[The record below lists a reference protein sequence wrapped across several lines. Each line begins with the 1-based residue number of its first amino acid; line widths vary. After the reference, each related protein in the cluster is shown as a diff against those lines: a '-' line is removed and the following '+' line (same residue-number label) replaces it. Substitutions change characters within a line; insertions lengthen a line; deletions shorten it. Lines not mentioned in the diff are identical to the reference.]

1 MIQGLEI
8 DLHSATPVYQ
18 QIVDAIVQAAVDG
31 RLRPDHKLPPTRELA
46 RTLGVNRNT
55 VIAAY
60 DRLAAE
66 GWIRSHTGRGTFLVP
81 RPNAAPNA
89 AGEPEPG
96 DGPAGEPW
104 FTEFSREVDGASVS
118 GLQSIYSLAIATEGI
133 SFVGSY
139 PADELMPVVPFG
151 RSMAAVLEEDGARA
165 LVYGPTA
172 GHPSLRETIAAGM
185 RRSGSPADADH
196 ILVTNGAQQAIELVF
211 RAFVDRGEAVVVEEP
226 TYTGAL
232 SVLGSLGA
240 RVVGVPV
247 DEEGI
252 RPDLLAAALARHR
265 PRLIYVQPTFQN
277 PTTRE
282 TSESRRR
289 ELLALAG
296 RYHCPIVEDD
306 WGGDLR
312 LEGRSLPTLHAMDG
326 GRHVIYLSTFSK
338 KLMPGLRVGWVAAP
352 QPVLDRLV
360 ELKRVQDCGTSPLLQ
375 AALDRFLRDGG
386 LEDHLERILPAY
398 RERRDCMAAALDRDF
413 PREAHWD
420 RPTGGLFFWVTL
432 PEDFDGNDLFVAAR
446 RNGVPYSRGE
456 LFHSDGSGR
465 NTFRLTYSG
474 ASPEQIREGVATL
487 GRLIRERWPEPRR
500 FAQARST
507 QDVPIF

>member
-18 QIVDAIVQAAVDG
+18 QIVDAIMRAAVEG
-31 RLRPDHKLPPTRELA
+31 RLRADHKLPPTRELA
-46 RTLGVNRNT
+46 RHLGVNRNT

-66 GWIRSHTGRGTFLVP
+66 GWIRSHTGKGTFLVP
-81 RPNAAPNA
+81 RPNAAP
-89 AGEPEPG
+89 EQEPG
-96 DGPAGEPW
+96 DGPVEEPW
-104 FTEFSREVDGASVS
+104 FTAFSREVEGAAVA

-151 RSMAAVLEEDGARA
+151 RAMDAVLEEGGAGA
-165 LVYGPTA
+165 LAYGPTA
-172 GHPSLRETIAAGM
+172 GQPGLRETIAAGM
-185 RRSGSPADADH
+185 RRGGSPADADD

-211 RAFVDRGEAVVVEEP
+211 RAFVDRGESVVVEEP

-232 SVLGSLGA
+232 SVLGALGA
-240 RVVGVPV
+240 RVIGVPV

-252 RPDLLAAALARHR
+252 RPDLLAIALARHR

-282 TSESRRR
+282 MSESRRL
-289 ELLALAG
+289 ELLGLA
-296 RYHCPIVEDD
+296 RRFHCPVVEDD

-312 LEGRSLPTLHAMDG
+312 LEGRSLPTLHALDG

-338 KLMPGLRVGWVAAP
+338 KLMPGLRVGWVGAP

-386 LEDHLERILPAY
+386 LENHLERILPAY
-398 RERRDCMAAALDRDF
+398 RQRRDSMAEALDRYF
-413 PREAHWD
+413 PKEAHWD
-420 RPTGGLFFWVTL
+420 KPTGGLFIWVTL
-432 PEDFDGNDLFVAAR
+432 PEDFDGNDLFAAAR
-446 RNGVPYSRGE
+446 HRGVLYSRGE

-465 NTFRLTYSG
+465 NSFRLTYSA

-487 GRLIRERWPEPRR
+487 GELIRQRWPEPRQS
-500 FAQARST
+500 AQARST
-507 QDVPIF
+507 EDVPIF